1 MVALFYMVLFQPKE
15 TTLYASSFPSFYL
28 STDVSIRK
36 RRIYIAKVLLYL
48 QNTPHLSLFFAVN
61 MKFLSTTPK
70 NVVSLADIKRN
81 DMKNND
87 WKDRLNVVYS
97 TNPDYQYENSEEE
110 EAETLPK
117 NQQKLRISM
126 EKKGRGGKTVT
137 LVRGFIGTEDDLK
150 ELGKLLKTKC
160 GVGGSAKEG
169 EIIIQGDF
177 KQRIIDLLKAEGY
190 TQTK

>member
-1 MVALFYMVLFQPKE
+1 
-15 TTLYASSFPSFYL
+15 
-28 STDVSIRK
+28 
-36 RRIYIAKVLLYL
+36 
-48 QNTPHLSLFFAVN
+48 
-61 MKFLSTTPK
+61 MKS
-70 NVVSLADIKRN
+70 
-81 DMKNND
+81 ND

-97 TNPDYQYENSEEE
+97 TNPDFNYECIEEE
-110 EAETLPK
+110 QAETLPK

-137 LVRGFIGTEDDLK
+137 LIKGFIGSEEDLK
-150 ELGKLLKTKC
+150 DLGKLLKTKC

-177 KQRIIDLLKAEGY
+177 KQRIIELLKVEGY